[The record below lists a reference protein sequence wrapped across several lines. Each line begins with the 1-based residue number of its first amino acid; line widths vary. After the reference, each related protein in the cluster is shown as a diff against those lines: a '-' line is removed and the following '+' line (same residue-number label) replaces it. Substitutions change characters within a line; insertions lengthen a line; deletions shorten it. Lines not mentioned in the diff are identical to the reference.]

1 MQRHVQHL
9 HQSTHET
16 VLAVKCGAGH
26 PTPPY
31 SAHCRVCGA
40 DVAPQEPQR
49 VARPSLGRLRLP
61 NGQHVPLDRGVVLG
75 RRPAPLPEGEE
86 WPHLVEL
93 PTDSTYVSR
102 LHLEIRLDGWLVMAR
117 DLGSQGGTTLKVPG
131 RPPTRIRAHESY
143 ILEPGHALDLA
154 DAYEVVVEVEPA

>member
-1 MQRHVQHL
+1 
-9 HQSTHET
+9 
-16 VLAVKCGAGH
+16 
-26 PTPPY
+26 
-31 SAHCRVCGA
+31 
-40 DVAPQEPQR
+40 
-49 VARPSLGRLRLP
+49 
-61 NGQHVPLDRGVVLG
+61 
-75 RRPAPLPEGEE
+75 
-86 WPHLVEL
+86 
-93 PTDSTYVSR
+93 VSR